1 MIIKRDRHL
10 KNDSKIRLV
19 KHISF
24 LEKELDDYQK
34 FKSLTWNEYSDD
46 RDKRRNVER
55 WIENIVTSSVDIAKL
70 VLTSEKKIIPDT
82 YKEMLLSLSLVPCF
96 DKENTKKIAQ
106 WVRFRNI
113 VVHEYLDIKWKSIKR
128 FIQETEKIYNEF
140 VNEAKNYL
148 NQKLAE
154 EEG

>member
-1 MIIKRDRHL
+1 MT
-10 KNDSKIRLV
+10 NDSKIRLI
-19 KHISF
+19 KHTSS
-24 LEKELDDYQK
+24 LEKELDDYK
-34 FKSLTWNEYSDD
+34 NFKPLTWNECSDD

-70 VLTSEKKIIPDT
+70 VLVSEKKTIPDT

-96 DKENTKKIAQ
+96 DKENTKKISQ

-113 VVHEYLDIKWKSIKR
+113 IVHEYLDIKWKSIKR
-128 FIQETEKIYNEF
+128 FIQETEEIYRKF
-140 VNEAKNYL
+140 VTEAKNYV
-148 NQKLAE
+148 NQKLTE

>member
-1 MIIKRDRHL
+1 MIIKRGKHL
-10 KNDSKIRLV
+10 TNDSKIRLI
-19 KHISF
+19 KHTSS
-24 LEKELDDYQK
+24 LEKELDDYK
-34 FKSLTWNEYSDD
+34 NFKPLTWNECSDD

-70 VLTSEKKIIPDT
+70 VLLSEKKTIPDT

-96 DKENTKKIAQ
+96 DKENTKKISQ

-113 VVHEYLDIKWKSIKR
+113 IVHEYLDIKWKSIKR
-128 FIQETEKIYNEF
+128 FIQETEEIYRKF
-140 VNEAKNYL
+140 VTEAKNYL
-148 NQKLAE
+148 NQKLTE

>member
-1 MIIKRDRHL
+1 MIIKRGKHL
-10 KNDSKIRLV
+10 TNDSKIRLI
-19 KHISF
+19 KLTGF
-24 LEKELDDYQK
+24 LEKELDDYK
-34 FKSLTWNEYSDD
+34 NFKPLTWNECSDD

-70 VLTSEKKIIPDT
+70 VLVSEKKTIPDT

-96 DKENTKKIAQ
+96 DKENTKKISQ

-113 VVHEYLDIKWKSIKR
+113 IVHEYLDIKWKSIKR
-128 FIQETEKIYNEF
+128 FIQETEEIYRKF
-140 VNEAKNYL
+140 VTEAKNYL
-148 NQKLAE
+148 NQKLTE

>member
-70 VLTSEKKIIPDT
+70 VLTSKKKIIPDT

>member
-1 MIIKRDRHL
+1 MN
-10 KNDSKIRLV
+10 NDLKIRLV

-24 LEKELDDYQK
+24 LEQELDDYQN

-70 VLTSEKKIIPDT
+70 VLTTERKTNPDT
-82 YKEMLLSLSLVPCF
+82 YREMLLLLSLIPGF
-96 DKENTKKIAQ
+96 DKENIKIISK

-113 VVHEYLDIKWKSIKR
+113 IVHEYLDIKWKSIKR
-128 FIQETEKIYNEF
+128 FIQETEKIYSEF
-140 VNEAKNYL
+140 VTEAKNYL

-154 EEG
+154 EEE

>member
-1 MIIKRDRHL
+1 MT
-10 KNDSKIRLV
+10 NDSKIRLI
-19 KHISF
+19 KHTSS
-24 LEKELDDYQK
+24 LEKELDDYK
-34 FKSLTWNEYSDD
+34 NFKPLTWNECSDD

-70 VLTSEKKIIPDT
+70 VLVSEKKTIPDT

-96 DKENTKKIAQ
+96 DKENTKKISL

-113 VVHEYLDIKWKSIKR
+113 IVHEYLDIKWKSIKR
-128 FIQETEKIYNEF
+128 FIQETEEIYRKF
-140 VNEAKNYL
+140 VTEAKNYV
-148 NQKLAE
+148 NQKLTE